1 MEPGNCTASFQGTSC
16 ELWAPTQVPQDCRDQ
31 VAKALGLDPD
41 QVKVNVT
48 LMGGGFGRRLEY
60 DYAVEA
66 ALVSKAV
73 ERSGESDLDSRR

>member
-1 MEPGNCTASFQGTSC
+1 
-16 ELWAPTQVPQDCRDQ
+16 VPQDCRDQ
-31 VAKALGLDPD
+31 VAKALGLDSD

-66 ALVSKAV
+66 ALV
-73 ERSGESDLDSRR
+73 